1 MWSAG
6 RLAQQL
12 QLYLD
17 IDLRHWMCDIQKAAG
32 CCRNNTQQKKRV
44 SFRSESVNRHKA
56 HNFLNFKNEINYSD
70 VHWQNCGN
78 SSMSHVCCSGVPW
91 GGRRNFFGWFQCLFF
106 ISEFTFSVVG
116 ISLLICFSSSNGKLK
131 KVSGLTCPWHVD
143 MHRPSRRNMFPGR
156 VGSFSAPFLGGHVFF
171 GESGFTIKSLHAL
184 VVIGLLAKSYHRIE
198 NRR

>member
-1 MWSAG
+1 
-6 RLAQQL
+6 
-12 QLYLD
+12 
-17 IDLRHWMCDIQKAAG
+17 MCDIQKAG
-32 CCRNNTQQKKRV
+32 CCRNSTQEKTSGCATNRV
-44 SFRSESVNRHKA
+44 SFHSRSVNRHNA

-78 SSMSHVCCSGVPW
+78 LSMSHVCCSGVPW
-91 GGRRNFFGWFQCLFF
+91 GGRRNFFGWFQSLFF

-116 ISLLICFSSSNGKLK
+116 ISLLICLTSSNGKLK

-156 VGSFSAPFLGGHVFF
+156 AVSFSTPFF
-171 GESGFTIKSLHAL
+171 GGSRFFCCESGFTIKALHAL